1 MVNMICINSF
11 TRTKTA
17 EKVKK
22 GEEIEV
28 SDKVYGKLVDKPY
41 FAIKKPDEMT
51 AEEIKML
58 GEKMGLKG
66 TKKEILNKIKKS
78 FL

>member
-1 MVNMICINSF
+1 MINMICTNSF

-17 EKVKK
+17 KKIKK
-22 GEEIEV
+22 GEEITV
-28 SDKVYGKLVDKPY
+28 SDKAYGKLVDKPY
-41 FAIKKPDEMT
+41 FAIKKPDKMT